1 MIHRTLRLLGMTL
14 VLGTV
19 LGLPAL
25 TAEEK
30 KEGDKKAEEKKA
42 LHVAH
47 IRLAGELNESPTAAD
62 PLLGHS
68 AENFKSKLDRI
79 KKAQA
84 DPTVHALLLHVD
96 GVNVSWA
103 KVDELRKAIAEFRK
117 SGKKTYAY
125 LEAGDSKDYLVG
137 CECDLVCLPGS
148 GWLMLTGVQAE
159 VTFFKELLEKLGIR
173 ADFIQMG
180 VYKSA
185 AEMFTRSRMSP
196 EAKAQLKLVLDDF
209 FDHGLVGSVSR
220 SRTRA
225 GRQNL
230 TPAQVTRLIDEGP
243 FTARRAAEVGL
254 VDHLAYAADF
264 EEIIQRDLQAPKVK
278 VVKNYGQEKAQD
290 LDFANPF
297 SIFKLFA
304 PPKTA
309 FRAGKDRIAL
319 IYAVGTIVTGKSS
332 ESLLGG
338 GTVGSTTMVEAIR
351 KAEQDPKVKAL
362 VLRVDSPGGS
372 ALASDLIW
380 QELKR
385 CKKPVVASMSD
396 VAASGGYYI
405 SMAARK
411 IYAQPG
417 TLTGS
422 IGVFGGKLALGG
434 LYGKIGITT
443 ETISRGANAG
453 IFSTTDGFSPSQRQA
468 LEKLM
473 AEIYDQFLTKAIEG
487 RARAGKSFTR
497 ADMLKVAEGRIWT
510 GRQALANGLVDA
522 LGSLEDA
529 IAEAKALAGL
539 PRDADTD
546 FLVLPKA
553 RTFIDTLLEKGGD
566 ASAALPLRALANLPE
581 LRPHARTLEGLLQLR
596 SEPVWLILPHGLQ
609 IR

>member
-1 MIHRTLRLLGMTL
+1 MIPRTLALVCFTL
-14 VLGTV
+14 MVGPLS
-19 LGLPAL
+19 LAD
-25 TAEEK
+25 EK
-30 KEGDKKAEEKKA
+30 KEDKKTAEKKA
-42 LHVAH
+42 QVAH
-47 IRLAGELNESPTAAD
+47 IRLAGDMDETPTAAD
-62 PLLGHS
+62 PLLGLS

-84 DPTVHALLLHVD
+84 DPTVHAMLLHVD
-96 GVNVSWA
+96 GVNLSWA
-103 KVDELRKAIAEFRK
+103 KVEELRGAIAEFRK

-125 LEAGDSKDYLVG
+125 LEAGNSTDYLVG
-137 CECDLVCLPGS
+137 SECDVICLPAS
-148 GWLMLTGVQAE
+148 GWLMITGLRAE

-185 AEMFTRSRMSP
+185 AETFTRTRMSP

-209 FDHGLVGSVSR
+209 FDNSLVGAISR
-220 SRTRA
+220 SRSRG
-225 GRQNL
+225 GRPNL
-230 TPAQVTRLIDEGP
+230 TSDQISKLIDGGP
-243 FTARRAAEVGL
+243 FTSRRAAEVGL
-254 VDHLAYAADF
+254 VDHVAYAAEL
-264 EEIIQRDLQAPKVK
+264 EELIQRDLQMPIK
-278 VVKNYGQEKAQD
+278 VVKNYGQQKAQD
-290 LDFANPF
+290 LDFSNPF
-297 SIFKLFA
+297 SLFKLFA

-319 IYAVGTIVTGKSS
+319 IYAVGTIMTGKSS

-351 KAEQDPKVKAL
+351 KAEQDPKVKAI

-434 LYGKIGITT
+434 LYSKIGITT

-468 LEKLM
+468 VEKLM
-473 AEIYDQFLTKAIEG
+473 VEVYDQFLTKAIEG
-487 RARAGKSFTR
+487 RTRAGKSFTR
-497 ADMLKVAEGRIWT
+497 DSMLKVAEGRIWT

-529 IAEAKALAGL
+529 IGEAKVLAGL

-553 RTFIDTLLEKGGD
+553 RTFIDALLEKSSD
-566 ASAALPLRALANLPE
+566 ASSGVLLRALANLPE

-596 SEPVWLILPHGLQ
+596 AEPVWLMVPHGLQ
-609 IR
+609 VRP